1 MYTLT
6 LLDTLAELIESAY
19 VLGSLTRKYV
29 VPAVIATYV
38 AIVVA
43 VDFIKGL
50 RGPTRSQMIQDL
62 TREWEKISLI
72 DPITQGSDVPEF
84 TEWLQTLSTEDL
96 KVEHALL

>member
-6 LLDTLAELIESAY
+6 LLDTLAELIESIY

-29 VPAVIATYV
+29 VPALVATYV
-38 AIVVA
+38 AISMA
-43 VDFIKGL
+43 VDFVKGL

-62 TREWEKISLI
+62 TREWERISLM
-72 DPITQGSDVPEF
+72 DPITKGSDVPEF

-96 KVEHALL
+96 RVEHQTL

>member
-1 MYTLT
+1 MP
-6 LLDTLAELIESAY
+6 ELIESAY

-29 VPAVIATYV
+29 VPAFVAAYV
-38 AIVVA
+38 AVTLTIEY
-43 VDFIKGL
+43 F

-62 TREWEKISLI
+62 TREWEKISLM
-72 DPITQGSDVPEF
+72 DPITKGSDVPEF